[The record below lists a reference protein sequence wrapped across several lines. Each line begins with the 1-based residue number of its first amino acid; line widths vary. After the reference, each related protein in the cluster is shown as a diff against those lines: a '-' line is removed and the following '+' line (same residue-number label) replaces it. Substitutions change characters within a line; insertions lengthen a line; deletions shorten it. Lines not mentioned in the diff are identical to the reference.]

1 MATSRAAPTLK
12 VSRAPNLTEQVTKV
26 LREEITGGQRA
37 LGEALPSEQAMSE
50 AFGVSRTVMRE
61 AIARLKAE
69 GLVVT
74 RQGLGV
80 FVAANKSSWPF
91 RFEGSVESPG
101 SVLKVV
107 ELRMG
112 VEVEAAGL
120 AAERRTKQD
129 LREMKAALDEMS
141 RAIQDDDL
149 DRGVQADF
157 NFHQALCKGT
167 QNENFLEF
175 FEFISR
181 FLQNALY
188 LSRYRSS
195 RTKSQEYAVQ
205 TEHEAIYAAIAA
217 SDVEAARQAARQHI
231 QNTAKRI
238 RATPVNEVG
247 ELETEA
253 AAASPR

>member
-1 MATSRAAPTLK
+1 MSASRPAANSK
-12 VSRAPNLTEQVTKV
+12 VSRAPNLTEQVTTV
-26 LREEITGGQRA
+26 LREEITSGARA

-61 AIARLKAE
+61 AISRLKAE
-69 GLVVT
+69 GLVIT

-91 RFEGSVESPG
+91 RFEGSAESPI
-101 SVLKVV
+101 SLLKVV

-120 AAERRTKQD
+120 AAERRGKQD

-141 RAIQDDDL
+141 RAIEDNDL
-149 DRGVQADF
+149 ERGVQADF
-157 NFHQALCKGT
+157 SFHRAVCKGT
-167 QNENFLEF
+167 QNENFLGF
-175 FEFISR
+175 FEFISG
-181 FLQNALY
+181 FLQDAIH

-217 SDVEAARQAARQHI
+217 SDAEQARAAARKHI
-231 QNTAKRI
+231 ENTAKRMK
-238 RATPVNEVG
+238 ATPMGGSADAEPRIAG
-247 ELETEA
+247 T
-253 AAASPR
+253 ASR